1 MRRKQLLFSKREK
14 EEKSTAM
21 GQEDEKLEGNLGL
34 PNNNSDL
41 PENNNDKNVQNPNA
55 QQNNE
60 NKTQI
65 EKVSTEVF
73 NNENIIKK
81 PKKDLKKEL
90 EELKKEL
97 QIQRKESISKVT
109 ELNEKD
115 IKTTKELKELTNK
128 YNNLIDILKTY
139 EQSLVV
145 RTRNIS
151 KKKETE
157 KDIKKH
163 IQVLEAQIKS
173 YDDRSNIVEEDYN
186 KFKKYVNVEKHKEN
200 DLNTELT
207 DLNSEI
213 SEKNQEIKYLK
224 ITSNTH
230 LYCANE
236 NKKLLDKFSALN
248 TTYQYELKR
257 AKQLALIELGKDED
271 DQEIKEEYDQKDDK
285 AKAEEDEKNLLPKIK
300 VLRYK
305 GEKLQKLEMK
315 IIKRNK
321 IGVIKSNEFANCL
334 KYYKKLNSELND
346 EDAYVKNRKKYNSLI
361 RKNRIEEINSEGN
374 YLFDKENEKI
384 IEKILPDEKVNIYR
398 NKYEDVLNQK
408 KEIEEIM
415 KTDCNTI
422 QKEKESIFNKC
433 EYNNMELKNKKIDN
447 LQLVMKSQKLR
458 DKINNMKQ
466 IIKQY
471 REKINKE
478 DKKLNEEKRMNN
490 YYKKLKEIQKSSL
503 E

>member
-1 MRRKQLLFSKREK
+1 
-14 EEKSTAM
+14 M
-21 GQEDEKLEGNLGL
+21 GEDGENQGGNLGI
-34 PNNNSDL
+34 PNNNSQQDSNADKT
-41 PENNNDKNVQNPNA
+41 PKGQNKNYNNG
-55 QQNNE
+55 E
-60 NKTQI
+60 TQI
-65 EKVSTEVF
+65 ENISNEVLYDPKQKKQKKSLDEELIELQKQLEEERV
-73 NNENIIKK
+73 NSINEANRLNEEDNKK
-81 PKKDLKKEL
+81 NT
-90 EELKKEL
+90 ELKKL
-97 QIQRKESISKVT
+97 
-109 ELNEKD
+109 
-115 IKTTKELKELTNK
+115 TTI
-128 YNNLIDILKTY
+128 YNNLIQTLKTY
-139 EQSLVV
+139 DQSLVI
-145 RTRNIS
+145 RTRKIS
-151 KKKETE
+151 KYKQKSEE
-157 KDIKKH
+157 EIKKDIK
-163 IQVLEAQIKS
+163 ITETQIKN
-173 YDDRSNIVEEDYN
+173 YEKRANYN
-186 KFKKYVNVEKHKEN
+186 KENYQLFKQQVEKEKNKEN
-200 DLNTELT
+200 DLKSV
-207 DLNSEI
+207 LNNLKEDI
-213 SEKNQEIKYLK
+213 SSSNEEIKYLK
-224 ITSNTH
+224 LTSNNH
-230 LYCANE
+230 LFCNNE
-236 NKKLLDKFSALN
+236 NRKLKERLANLN
-248 TTYQYELKR
+248 TAYQYEIKR
-257 AKQLALIELGKDED
+257 AKQLELMDIETKGED
-271 DQEIKEEYDQKDDK
+271 DQEIKEEYDKIDDK

-374 YLFDKENEKI
+374 YLFDKEDEKI

-398 NKYEDVLNQK
+398 NKYEDILNQK